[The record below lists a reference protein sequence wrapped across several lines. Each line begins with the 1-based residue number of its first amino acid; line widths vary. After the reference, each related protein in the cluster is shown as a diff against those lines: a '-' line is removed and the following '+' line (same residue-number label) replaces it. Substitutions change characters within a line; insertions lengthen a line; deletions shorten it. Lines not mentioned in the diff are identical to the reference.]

1 MWEQLKCFWK
11 AGRNEGHMTPPLI
24 AVTMGDPAGVGSE
37 IIART
42 FADPGFRDENR
53 AIVVGDTT
61 IMERAVAFLDL
72 PLRVNVIPE
81 PEDAAF
87 EPDTVDVLA
96 VTDLPDDL
104 PFGELDARA
113 GDAAFLYVEK
123 AIELASAG
131 RVAAIATAP
140 LNKEAM
146 HLAGHEYPGHTEILA
161 RLTDTK
167 DYAMMLVTDELK
179 VIHVSTHVSLK
190 EAVERAKTERELA
203 VIHLAHESLR
213 KLGVESPR
221 VAVAG
226 LNPHAGENG
235 LFGSEDAE
243 EIAPA
248 VAAAVEE
255 GIDATGPWPPDTVL
269 MRARQGDFDIV
280 VVQYHDQGHI
290 PIKLMGFD
298 TGVNVTVGL
307 PFFRTSVDHG
317 TAFDIAGTG
326 KADPT
331 SLRAALDLA
340 RKLAGAE
347 DRAERS

>member
-1 MWEQLKCFWK
+1 MD
-11 AGRNEGHMTPPLI
+11 APSI
-24 AVTMGDPAGVGSE
+24 AVTMGDPAGIGPE
-37 IIART
+37 IVAKA
-42 FADPGFRDENR
+42 FAEEGRYRR
-53 AIVVGDTT
+53 ALVVGDPA
-61 IMERAVAFLDL
+61 ILERAAKLLGLELGVEE
-72 PLRVNVIPE
+72 ISE
-81 PEDAAF
+81 PEEAAF
-87 EPDTVDVLA
+87 EPGAVDVLA
-96 VTDLPDDL
+96 VGEVPEDL

-113 GDAAFLYVEK
+113 GDAAFRYVER
-123 AIELASAG
+123 ATGLASAG
-131 RVAAIATAP
+131 RIGAIVTAP

-146 HLAGHEYPGHTEILA
+146 HLAG
-161 RLTDTK
+161 LTGTK

-179 VIHVSTHVSLK
+179 VIHVSTHVSLR
-190 EAVERAKTERELA
+190 EAIERARPERELA
-203 VIHLAHESLR
+203 VIRLANESLR

-235 LFGSEDAE
+235 LFGTEDAE
-243 EIAPA
+243 QIAPA

-255 GIDATGPWPPDTVL
+255 GIDATGPHPPDTVM
-269 MRARQGDFDIV
+269 MRARTGAFDIV

-290 PIKLMGFD
+290 PVKLMGFD

-326 KADPT
+326 KADHA
-331 SLRAALDLA
+331 SMRAALALA

-347 DRAERS
+347 EHAEERS

>member
-1 MWEQLKCFWK
+1 
-11 AGRNEGHMTPPLI
+11 MTPPLV
-24 AVTMGDPAGVGSE
+24 AVTMGDPAGIGPE
-37 IIART
+37 IIAKT
-42 FADPGFRDENR
+42 FADPGFHARNR
-53 AIVVGDTT
+53 ALVVGDAG
-61 IMERAVAFLDL
+61 MLERAAQLLDL
-72 PLRVNVIPE
+72 PLRVNDIPE

-87 EPDTVDVLA
+87 EPRTADVLQ
-96 VTDLPDDL
+96 VGDLPLDL

-113 GDAAFLYVEK
+113 GDAAFRYVER
-123 AIELASAG
+123 ATRLASAG

-146 HLAGHEYPGHTEILA
+146 HLAGHGYPGHTEILA
-161 RLTDTK
+161 DLTGTE

-190 EAVERAKTERELA
+190 EAIERAQPERELA
-203 VIHLAHESLR
+203 VIRLAHESLQ

-235 LFGSEDAE
+235 LFGKEDLE
-243 EIAPA
+243 KIRPA
-248 VAAAVEE
+248 VKAALGE
-255 GIDATGPWPPDTVL
+255 GVNASGPWAPDTVM
-269 MRARQGDFDIV
+269 MRARQGHFDVV

-326 KADPT
+326 KADHA
-331 SLRAALDLA
+331 SLGAALDLA
-340 RKLAGAE
+340 RTLA
-347 DRAERS
+347 RAEEGRG

>member
-1 MWEQLKCFWK
+1 
-11 AGRNEGHMTPPLI
+11 MTQPLI
-24 AVTMGDPAGVGSE
+24 AVTMGDPAGIGPE
-37 IIART
+37 IIARA
-42 FADPGFRDENR
+42 FDEEDSRKHNR
-53 AIVVGDTT
+53 AVVVGDAG
-61 IMERAVAFLDL
+61 ILERAARLLDL
-72 PLRVNVIPE
+72 ALRANVVAE
-81 PEDAAF
+81 PEDASF
-87 EPDTVDVLA
+87 EPGSVDVISE
-96 VTDLPDDL
+96 TELPEDL

-113 GDAAFLYVEK
+113 GDAAFRYVER
-123 AIELASAG
+123 ATGLASEG
-131 RVAAIATAP
+131 RVGAIATAP

-146 HLAGHEYPGHTEILA
+146 HLAGYKYPGHTEILA
-161 RLTDTK
+161 ELTNTK

-179 VIHVSTHVSLK
+179 VIHVSTHVSLR
-190 EAVERAKTERELA
+190 EAIERARPERELA
-203 VIHLAHESLR
+203 VIRLAHESLQR
-213 KLGVESPR
+213 LGVENPR

-235 LFGSEDAE
+235 LFGTEDAE
-243 EIAPA
+243 QIAPA

-255 GIDATGPWPPDTVL
+255 GIDATGPHPPDTVM
-269 MRARQGDFDIV
+269 MRARTGAFDIV

-340 RKLAGAE
+340 RSLAGAE
-347 DRAERS
+347 GRS

>member
-1 MWEQLKCFWK
+1 
-11 AGRNEGHMTPPLI
+11 MTPPLI
-24 AVTMGDPAGVGSE
+24 AVTMGDPAGIGPE
-37 IIART
+37 IIAST
-42 FADPGFRDENR
+42 FAAEDFRERNR
-53 AIVVGDTT
+53 AIVVGDAG
-61 IMERAVAFLDL
+61 ILERAARLLEL
-72 PLRVNVIPE
+72 PLRANPIAG

-87 EPDTVDVLA
+87 EAGTIDVIPE
-96 VTDLPDDL
+96 TELPEDL
-104 PFGELDARA
+104 PFGELDVRA
-113 GDAAFLYVEK
+113 GDAAFRYV
-123 AIELASAG
+123 ARATDLASAG
-131 RVAAIATAP
+131 SVGAIATAP

-161 RLTDTK
+161 ELTGTQ

-179 VIHVSTHVSLK
+179 VIHVSTHVSLR
-190 EAVERAKTERELA
+190 EAIERARTERELA
-203 VIHLAHESLR
+203 VIRLAHVSLE

-235 LFGSEDAE
+235 LFGTEDAE
-243 EIAPA
+243 QIAPA

-255 GIDATGPWPPDTVL
+255 GIDATGPHPPDTVM
-269 MRARQGDFDIV
+269 MRARTGTFDIV

-290 PIKLMGFD
+290 PIKLMGFE

-326 KADPT
+326 KADPS
-331 SLRAALDLA
+331 SLRAAIDLA
-340 RKLAGAE
+340 RTLAGAE
-347 DRAERS
+347 ERS

>member
-1 MWEQLKCFWK
+1 V
-11 AGRNEGHMTPPLI
+11 TPPLV
-24 AVTMGDPAGVGSE
+24 AVTMGDPAGVGPE
-37 IIART
+37 IISKT
-42 FADPGFRDENR
+42 FADPDFHHRNR
-53 AIVVGDTT
+53 ALVVGDAG
-61 IMERAVAFLDL
+61 MLRRAAQLLDS
-72 PLRVNVIPE
+72 PLKVNEIPE
-81 PEDAAF
+81 PESAVF
-87 EPDTVDVLA
+87 ETGTVDVLQ
-96 VTDLPDDL
+96 VGGLPEDL

-113 GDAAFLYVEK
+113 GDAAFRYVER
-123 AIELASAG
+123 ATTLANAG

-146 HLAGHEYPGHTEILA
+146 HLAGHRYPGHTEILA
-161 RLTDTK
+161 DLTDTD

-190 EAVERAKTERELA
+190 EAIERAQPERELA
-203 VIHLAHESLR
+203 VIRLAHQSLR

-235 LFGSEDAE
+235 LFGKEDLE
-243 EIAPA
+243 RIRPA
-248 VAAAVEE
+248 VKAALEE
-255 GIDATGPWPPDTVL
+255 GVDASGPWAPDTVM
-269 MRARQGDFDIV
+269 MRARQGYFDVV

-326 KADPT
+326 KADHA
-331 SLRAALDLA
+331 SLKAALDLA
-340 RKLAGAE
+340 RTLAGAE
-347 DRAERS
+347 ERS

>member
-1 MWEQLKCFWK
+1 
-11 AGRNEGHMTPPLI
+11 
-24 AVTMGDPAGVGSE
+24 MGDPAGIGPE
-37 IIART
+37 IIAKT
-42 FADPGFRDENR
+42 FADPGFHERNH
-53 AIVVGDTT
+53 ALIVGDVG
-61 IMERAVAFLDL
+61 MLRRAAELLGLSLKINEV
-72 PLRVNVIPE
+72 RE
-81 PEDAAF
+81 PEEAAF
-87 EPDTVDVLA
+87 EPGTADVLQ
-96 VTDLPDDL
+96 VGELPEDQ
-104 PFGELDARA
+104 PFGELDAKA
-113 GDAAFLYVEK
+113 GDAAFRYVER
-123 AIELASAG
+123 ATELASAG

-146 HLAGHEYPGHTEILA
+146 HLAGHGYPGHTEILA
-161 RLTDTK
+161 DLTGTQ

-190 EAVERAKTERELA
+190 EAIERAQPERELA
-203 VIHLAHESLR
+203 VIRLAHQSMR

-235 LFGSEDAE
+235 LFGKEDLE
-243 EIAPA
+243 KIRPA
-248 VAAAVEE
+248 VKAALNE
-255 GIDATGPWPPDTVL
+255 GIDASGPWAPDTVM
-269 MRARQGDFDIV
+269 MRARQGHFDVV

-326 KADPT
+326 KADHA
-331 SLRAALDLA
+331 SLEAALDLA
-340 RKLAGAE
+340 RRLAGAE
-347 DRAERS
+347 ERS

>member
-1 MWEQLKCFWK
+1 V
-11 AGRNEGHMTPPLI
+11 TPPLV
-24 AVTMGDPAGVGSE
+24 AVTMGDPAGVGPE
-37 IIART
+37 IVAKT
-42 FADPGFRDENR
+42 FADKDFHARNR
-53 AIVVGDTT
+53 ALVVGDAG
-61 IMERAVAFLDL
+61 MLRRAADLLGL
-72 PLRVNVIPE
+72 PLRVNEIPE

-87 EPDTVDVLA
+87 EPGTADVLQ
-96 VTDLPDDL
+96 VGDLPVDL
-104 PFGELDARA
+104 PFGELDERA
-113 GDAAFLYVEK
+113 GDAAFRYVER
-123 AIELASAG
+123 ATRLASAG

-146 HLAGHEYPGHTEILA
+146 HLAGHGYPGHTEILA
-161 RLTDTK
+161 DLTGTEDF
-167 DYAMMLVTDELK
+167 AMMLVTDELK

-190 EAVERAKTERELA
+190 EAIERAQPERELA
-203 VIHLAHESLR
+203 VIRLAHESLK

-235 LFGSEDAE
+235 LFGKEDLE
-243 EIAPA
+243 RIRPA
-248 VAAAVEE
+248 VKAALEE
-255 GIDATGPWPPDTVL
+255 GVDASGPWAPDTVM
-269 MRARQGDFDIV
+269 MRARQGHFDVV

-326 KADPT
+326 KADHA
-331 SLRAALDLA
+331 SLKAALDLA
-340 RKLAGAE
+340 RSLAGAE
-347 DRAERS
+347 ERG

>member
-1 MWEQLKCFWK
+1 
-11 AGRNEGHMTPPLI
+11 MTPPLI
-24 AVTMGDPAGVGSE
+24 AVTMGDPAGIGPE

-42 FADPGFRDENR
+42 FAEGDFRERNR
-53 AIVVGDTT
+53 AIVVGDAGVL
-61 IMERAVAFLDL
+61 ERAVRLLDL
-72 PLRVNVIPE
+72 PLRANVIAEPEEASFEPGTIDVIPE
-81 PEDAAF
+81 TGLPE
-87 EPDTVDVLA
+87 
-96 VTDLPDDL
+96 DL

-113 GDAAFLYVEK
+113 GDAAFRYVER
-123 AIELASAG
+123 ATDLASAG

-146 HLAGHEYPGHTEILA
+146 HLAGHKYPGHTEILA
-161 RLTDTK
+161 ELTGTK

-179 VIHVSTHVSLK
+179 VIHVSTHVSLR
-190 EAVERAKTERELA
+190 EAIERARPERELA
-203 VIHLAHESLR
+203 VIRLANDALR

-235 LFGSEDAE
+235 LFGTEDAE
-243 EIAPA
+243 QIAPA
-248 VAAAVEE
+248 VAAAVED
-255 GIDATGPWPPDTVL
+255 GIDASGPHPPDTVM
-269 MRARQGDFDIV
+269 MRARMGAFDIV

-326 KADPT
+326 KAEPA

-340 RKLAGAE
+340 RTLAGAE
-347 DRAERS
+347 ERAEERS

>member
-1 MWEQLKCFWK
+1 
-11 AGRNEGHMTPPLI
+11 MTQPLI
-24 AVTMGDPAGVGSE
+24 AVTMGDPAGIGPE
-37 IIART
+37 IIARA
-42 FADPGFRDENR
+42 FGEEDFRKHNR
-53 AIVVGDTT
+53 AIVVGDAG
-61 IMERAVAFLDL
+61 ILERAARLLDL
-72 PLRVNVIPE
+72 ALRANVVAE

-87 EPDTVDVLA
+87 EPDSVDVISE
-96 VTDLPDDL
+96 TELPEDL

-113 GDAAFLYVEK
+113 GDAAFRYVER
-123 AIELASAG
+123 ATHLASEG
-131 RVAAIATAP
+131 RVGAIATAP

-146 HLAGHEYPGHTEILA
+146 QLAGHKYPGHTEILA
-161 RLTDTK
+161 ELTGTK

-179 VIHVSTHVSLK
+179 VIHVSTHISLK
-190 EAVERAKTERELA
+190 EAIERARPEREFA
-203 VIHLAHESLR
+203 VIRLAHESLQ

-235 LFGSEDAE
+235 LFGTEDAE
-243 EIAPA
+243 HIAPA

-255 GIDATGPWPPDTVL
+255 GIDATGPHPPDTVM
-269 MRARQGDFDIV
+269 MRARKGAFDIV

-326 KADPT
+326 KADPA
-331 SLRAALDLA
+331 SLRAAIDLA
-340 RKLAGAE
+340 RRLAGAE
-347 DRAERS
+347 ERS